1 MTFWSLS
8 TARRQGASIFEVVL
22 AAAAL
27 GMVLV
32 MIAQAMV
39 SLDRAQ
45 SATDQLDVASRE
57 LENSLK
63 LFAARPWDE
72 LSPETASEWQLA
84 EEAKS
89 RLSGSVL
96 ETSVETAENP
106 TAKRITMRLTLP
118 SKPAPLVL
126 TTWVFEPAGE
136 GDVPGESNA
145 DSETPDDNEEG
156 EP

>member
-1 MTFWSLS
+1 MNCRSIPL
-8 TARRQGASIFEVVL
+8 AGRRGVSIFEVAL

-39 SLDRAQ
+39 SLDRARRV
-45 SATDQLDVASRE
+45 TDQLDVAGRE

-63 LFAARPWDE
+63 SFAARPWDE
-72 LSPETASEWQLA
+72 LTPEAASDWQLT
-84 EEAKS
+84 EDVTTRLPGAK
-89 RLSGSVL
+89 V
-96 ETSVETAENP
+96 ETSVDPVDSP

-136 GDVPGESNA
+136 DDGPGE
-145 DSETPDDNEEG
+145 DDEESESTEAGAEG
-156 EP
+156 ES

>member
-1 MTFWSLS
+1 MNCWNIPA
-8 TARRQGASIFEVVL
+8 ARRQGVSIFEVAL

-39 SLDRAQ
+39 SLDRARR
-45 SATDQLDVASRE
+45 ATDNLDVASRE

-63 LFAARPWDE
+63 SFAARPWDE
-72 LSPETASEWQLA
+72 LTPETASEWQLA
-84 EEAKS
+84 EEVTTQLPGAD
-89 RLSGSVL
+89 L
-96 ETSVETAENP
+96 EALVEPVENP

-136 GDVPGESNA
+136 DDEPGDDDEESESA
-145 DSETPDDNEEG
+145 DVSEEG